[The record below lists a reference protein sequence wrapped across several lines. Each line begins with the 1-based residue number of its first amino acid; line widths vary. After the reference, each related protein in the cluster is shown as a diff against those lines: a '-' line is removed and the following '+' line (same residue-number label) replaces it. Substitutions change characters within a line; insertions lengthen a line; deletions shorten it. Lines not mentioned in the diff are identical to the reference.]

1 MSIPD
6 SISTVAGLGRHLID
20 SNPIESLVV
29 GDHQQT
35 PEQLMRVARNVAG
48 LHSDPKVPVAILF
61 QLDADG
67 WLLLLAAIAS
77 GRPIIPLDGTVDRR
91 LLLTRLE
98 SVDACG
104 LLVSPGLEHVAEK
117 LGLETLAHDSP
128 DTGST
133 LIEVRSEDPAV
144 ICFTSGSTGKPK
156 VYARTQGGLFIL
168 GRRRTEAR
176 NLDEG
181 YRQMCCMSPMFVG
194 FVNNVA
200 QMLYGSAC
208 CVPMP
213 FSGVTPEV
221 LLETIREHRVNFV
234 PLVPTILRRLVHLT
248 GTTEFPE
255 CLRIINLSGELM
267 TRSDFR
273 GWLNDL
279 PETTALHVSYGST
292 ESGTLTI
299 LPVKK
304 DMVMGDGP
312 VALGAPLAGVEL
324 EVVDDDLKPCPP
336 GVQGWV
342 HARSPHEVIAVGSNT
357 DPLPHV
363 EIHGKGGD
371 WFPMGD
377 QGYFN
382 EAGSLVVV
390 GRSDGEVKVDG
401 HRFDP
406 AACESGA
413 RSLDCVRDAV
423 TVLGQEG
430 DRVIPFL
437 FVVAEPAVHSEIRAH
452 LQASSSV
459 GDRVRIEIR
468 AELPQMTTGKVDRK
482 ALAREAAECIVQ
494 PITSTFVT
502 ARNPTESVIQ
512 DVWINHL
519 KITNP
524 PLDRTFQELGGNSLA
539 FLKVMLELRDRYG
552 VALPQDR
559 LQELNTIELQA
570 KAATI
575 AAESDHMSTP
585 LIEFAQGEDANS
597 AILIL
602 PGLGGH
608 VWAFKPLAE
617 SLETNASIA
626 GLDWSKTRNFEELTR
641 QVRAWVGDRS
651 LVIVGFSGGCSVAG
665 ELTSRLEAQG
675 CGPRRLIILDGVPRT
690 ALRRRLKGL
699 LISLDRRSKTS
710 PDPLR
715 AYLETSRKRGR
726 AFQRNVRFNGLG
738 TPVRLLLSR
747 TTSQKYLDRWLAV
760 GKTELF
766 RADADHLELVRYP
779 IPPEVS
785 RLIAES

>member
-1 MSIPD
+1 MPD
-6 SISTVAGLGRHLID
+6 SISTVAELARHLID
-20 SNPIESLVV
+20 STPIESLVV

-35 PEQLMRVARNVAG
+35 CEQLMTVARNVAG
-48 LHSDPKVPVAILF
+48 LHSDSQVPVAILF

-91 LLLTRLE
+91 LLLTRLG
-98 SVDACG
+98 SIDACG
-104 LLVSPGLEHVAEK
+104 LLVAPGLEHVAEK
-117 LGLETLAHDSP
+117 LGLETLTHDSP

-133 LIEVRSEDPAV
+133 LIEVRAEDPAV

-176 NLDEG
+176 NLEEG

-194 FVNNVA
+194 FINNVA
-200 QMLYGSAC
+200 QMLYGAAC

-213 FSGVTPEV
+213 FSGVTPEE
-221 LLETIREHRVNFV
+221 LLETIRKHRVNFI

-248 GTTEFPE
+248 ATTEFPE

-279 PETTALHVSYGST
+279 PETTAIHVSYGST

-304 DMVMGDGP
+304 EMVMGEGP
-312 VALGAPLAGVEL
+312 VALGTPLPGVEL
-324 EVVDDDLKPCPP
+324 EVVDDDLNPCPP
-336 GVQGWV
+336 GVQGLV
-342 HARSPHEVIAVGSNT
+342 HARSPHEVITVGSNT

-406 AACESGA
+406 GACESGA
-413 RSLDCVRDAV
+413 RSLDGVRDAV
-423 TVLGQEG
+423 TVMGKDG

-437 FVVAEPAVHSEIRAH
+437 FVVAAPDARSEIRAH

-459 GDRVRIEIR
+459 GNRVRIEIR
-468 AELPQMTTGKVDRK
+468 PELPQLTTGKVDRK
-482 ALAREAAECIVQ
+482 ALAKEAAECIALPVS
-494 PITSTFVT
+494 STLIKG
-502 ARNPTESVIQ
+502 RNPTECVIQ

-519 KITNP
+519 KIMDP

-552 VALPQDR
+552 VALPQNR

-575 AAESDHMSTP
+575 STESDHMKTP
-585 LIEFAQGEDANS
+585 LIEFSPGDGSGA

-617 SLETNASIA
+617 SLVTNASVA
-626 GLDWSKTRNFEELTR
+626 GLDWSKTRDFSDLTEHVR
-641 QVRAWVGDRS
+641 QWVGDRS

-665 ELTSRLEAQG
+665 ELTARLEQQG

-690 ALRRRLKGL
+690 SLRRRIKGL
-699 LISLDRRSKTS
+699 FISLDPRTKSAH
-710 PDPLR
+710 DPLDQ
-715 AYLETSRKRGR
+715 YLEISRKRGR
-726 AFQRNVRFNGLG
+726 AFQRHVRFAALG

-747 TTSQKYLDRWLAV
+747 TTSEEYLHRWQSITQ
-760 GKTELF
+760 TELF
-766 RADADHLELVRYP
+766 RSDSEHLDLVRYP
-779 IPPEVS
+779 IPSEVS
-785 RLIAES
+785 KVIVEA